1 MMMSRK
7 RWAIAMSEEIQEIL
21 KDFKNFQLHEH
32 LFDGDDDLW
41 LSKLDEIFDNPYL
54 DLDFFGKDLSSH
66 FLMMSLLSGLLSAP
80 LYLTINF
87 YLIPSPHTPS
97 SPLSYQYLFSPN
109 SSPFASLFDDSP
121 WVLALTIFVSLL
133 YLLRHLSTTTL
144 LHTTT

>member
-1 MMMSRK
+1 
-7 RWAIAMSEEIQEIL
+7 MSEEIQEIL

-87 YLIPSPHTPS
+87 YLISSPHTPS

-133 YLLRHLSTTTL
+133 YLLRPLSTTTL
-144 LHTTT
+144 LHTTA

>member
-1 MMMSRK
+1 
-7 RWAIAMSEEIQEIL
+7 
-21 KDFKNFQLHEH
+21 
-32 LFDGDDDLW
+32 
-41 LSKLDEIFDNPYL
+41 LDEIFDNPYL